1 MCGVFPGLTLGI
13 PGGEK
18 PTRRN
23 TPTRIFLERNRR
35 SSGVIGFQLTAG
47 PLLEWALKPS
57 KRTARGRSRK
67 IYKEAPVSAIVSLRG
82 VSKLFPV
89 QAGKR
94 PGSRRAEPV
103 RAVDRVTLD
112 IEEGTVVGIVGY
124 SGAGKSTL
132 VRLLN
137 GLECLA

>member
-23 TPTRIFLERNRR
+23 TPTHIFLERNRR

-82 VSKLFPV
+82 VSKQFPV
-89 QAGKR
+89 QGSKR
-94 PGSRRAEPV
+94 GRGNKRAESV

-124 SGAGKSTL
+124 SGAG
-132 VRLLN
+132 
-137 GLECLA
+137 